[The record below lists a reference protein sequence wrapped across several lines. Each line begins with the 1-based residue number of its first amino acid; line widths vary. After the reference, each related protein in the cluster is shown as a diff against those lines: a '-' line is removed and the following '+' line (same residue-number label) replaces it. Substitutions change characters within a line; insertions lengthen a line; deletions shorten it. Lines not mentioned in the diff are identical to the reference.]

1 MKDNENKN
9 QLPDDGSES
18 EGLEWGGS
26 SIFNDSY
33 ATFLGFDLVRHL
45 PEEPLPDD
53 KEEKEKP
60 SSHCIE
66 PKDGDT

>member
-9 QLPDDGSES
+9 QLPDEGSES
-18 EGLEWGGS
+18 EGLEWGSS

-53 KEEKEKP
+53 KEEKETP
-60 SSHCIE
+60 TSHRIE
-66 PKDGDT
+66 PKDEDT

>member
-1 MKDNENKN
+1 MKDKENKN

-53 KEEKEKP
+53 KEEKETP
-60 SSHCIE
+60 TNHRIE
-66 PKDGDT
+66 PKDEDT

>member
-53 KEEKEKP
+53 KEEKETP
-60 SSHCIE
+60 TNHRIE
-66 PKDGDT
+66 PKDEDP